1 MKQIL
6 VFLLATSITYTL
18 QAQGDAPYL
27 TKSLKEAGI
36 EHVLA
41 ETSGGNISIT
51 GDAAAEPRIEVY
63 IRSGGGKIFQLSK
76 EEIQKKLNEDYEL
89 SITTVDH
96 KLTAIAKPKNRNA
109 SWNWRKSLSISFKIY
124 VPRNVSTNLTTSGG
138 NLDLAHLTGT
148 QDFRTS
154 GGNLQI
160 DDLAGKI
167 KGVTSGGNIHLKD
180 SKDDITLSTSGGNID
195 AKNSS
200 GKLKLTTSGG
210 NVTLEELTGNI
221 DATTSGGSVRGNV
234 LSGELS
240 AVTSGGNVTMSEL
253 SCSITASTSGGNITV
268 SVKELGSF
276 VKLSNSGGNINLDI
290 PGNKGL
296 DLKISGDKVKVN
308 SLNNFS
314 GKIEDDSI
322 DGKINGGGIP
332 VTVRGNGG
340 RVSLSIK

>member
-6 VFLLATSITYTL
+6 FLLLAGSITYSV
-18 QAQGDAPYL
+18 QAQNDAPYL
-27 TKSLKEAGI
+27 TKSLKDAGI
-36 EHVLA
+36 EQVLA

-51 GDAAAEPRIEVY
+51 GDAAAEARIEVY
-63 IRSGGGKIFQLSK
+63 VRPNNGRSQLSK
-76 EEIQKKLNEDYEL
+76 EEIEKRISEDYEF
-89 SITTVDH
+89 SIGTADH
-96 KLTAIAKPKNRNA
+96 KLTAIAKPKNRFGRFDWKKA
-109 SWNWRKSLSISFKIY
+109 LSISFRIY
-124 VPRNVSTNLTTSGG
+124 VPRNVATNLTTSGG
-138 NLDLAHLTGT
+138 NLDLAHLSGT

-160 DDLAGKI
+160 DDLTGKI

-195 AKNSS
+195 ARNSS

-210 NVTLEELTGNI
+210 NVTLEELKGNI

-234 LSGELS
+234 VTGELY

-253 SCSITASTSGGNITV
+253 SCSISASTSGGNITV
-268 SVKELGSF
+268 SLKELGSF
-276 VKLSNSGGNINLDI
+276 VKLSNSGGNINLDL

-296 DLKISGDKVKVN
+296 DLRITGDKVKAS
-308 SLNNFS
+308 SLSNFS

-322 DGKINGGGIP
+322 DGKLNGGGIP

>member
-1 MKQIL
+1 MKQML
-6 VFLLATSITYTL
+6 VFLLATTITYTL
-18 QAQGDAPYL
+18 QAQDDAPYL
-27 TKSLKEAGI
+27 TKSLKDAAI
-36 EHVLA
+36 EQVQA

-51 GDAAAEPRIEVY
+51 GGTGEAKIEVY
-63 IRSGGGKIFQLSK
+63 VRPNNGRNQLSK
-76 EEIQKKLNEDYEL
+76 EEIEKRIAEDYEF
-89 SITTVDH
+89 SIGTADH
-96 KLTAIAKPKNRNA
+96 KLTAIAKPKNRIGRFDWKRA
-109 SWNWRKSLSISFKIY
+109 LSISFRIY

-138 NLDLAHLTGT
+138 NLDLAHLSGT

-154 GGNLQI
+154 GGNLHI
-160 DDLAGKI
+160 DDLTGKI

-195 AKNSS
+195 ARNSS

-221 DATTSGGSVRGNV
+221 DAITSGGSVRGNV

-253 SCSITASTSGGNITV
+253 SCSLTAATSGGNITV
-268 SVKELGSF
+268 SLKELGSF
-276 VKLSNSGGNINLDI
+276 VKLSNSGGNINLDL

-296 DLKISGDKVKVN
+296 DLRITGDKVKVN
-308 SLNNFS
+308 ALNNFS

>member
-6 VFLLATSITYTL
+6 FLLLAGTITYTL
-18 QAQGDAPYL
+18 QAQDDAPYL
-27 TKSLKEAGI
+27 TKSLKDAAI
-36 EHVLA
+36 EQVLA

-51 GDAAAEPRIEVY
+51 GGTGEAKIEVY
-63 IRSGGGKIFQLSK
+63 VRSNNGRNQLSK
-76 EEIQKKLNEDYEL
+76 EEIEKRIAEDYEF
-89 SITTVDH
+89 SIGTTDH
-96 KLTAIAKPKNRNA
+96 KLTAIAKPKNHTGRFDWKRA
-109 SWNWRKSLSISFKIY
+109 LSISFRIY

-138 NLDLAHLTGT
+138 NLDLAHLSGT

-154 GGNLQI
+154 GGNLHI
-160 DDLAGKI
+160 DDLTGKI

-195 AKNSS
+195 AKNSN

-210 NVTLEELTGNI
+210 NVTLEALTGNI

-240 AVTSGGNVTMSEL
+240 AVTSGGNVTMTDL
-253 SCSITASTSGGNITV
+253 SCSINASTSGGNITV
-268 SVKELGSF
+268 SMKELGSF
-276 VKLSNSGGNINLDI
+276 VKLSNSGGNINLDM

-296 DLKISGDKVKVN
+296 DLRITGDKVKVS

-322 DGKINGGGIP
+322 DGKLNGGGIP